1 LPQTPPAFIFAPTP
15 TEREGDMLKS
25 TERIRTSHV
34 GRLPAPK
41 GWEDMPARL
50 SGAAITDPAT
60 IAARVV
66 PSIAEIVKRQAE
78 IGIDC
83 VGDGEFWTAR
93 SHAHYTAHFTGI
105 EVRSL
110 QLGEPPTTRHST
122 RERDEFPDFYGDCDR
137 AGTMFLVPGER
148 PVPPITEKV
157 VARGPVK
164 SKGPEAIRRQLD
176 TFRAAIERSGA
187 KVEEAFVPVLAPG
200 WLDHFIF
207 NEYYKTEEE
216 FLFALADAIKE
227 EYRAVVAA
235 GFILQIDDPG
245 LPDWW
250 DMLKPEPSVAEYRKF
265 AQLRIDAVNHALAG
279 IPEDRV
285 RYHLCWGSWHG
296 PHTHDIPLEHIIDLI
311 LQVKAGAYSF
321 EAANVRHEHEWR
333 IWEQAKLPAG
343 KMLMPGVV
351 SHATNLVEHPQLV
364 ADRIL
369 RFTRIVG
376 KENVI
381 AGTDCGLGG
390 RVHADLVWAKLQTLV
405 EGARVASKSA

>member
-1 LPQTPPAFIFAPTP
+1 
-15 TEREGDMLKS
+15 MLKS

-34 GRLPAPK
+34 GRLPPPK
-41 GWEDMPARL
+41 GWDDMPARL
-50 SGAAITDPAT
+50 SGAEITDPAA
-60 IAARVV
+60 IAAQVV
-66 PSIAEIVKRQAE
+66 PAVAEIVKHQAE

-93 SHAHYTAHFTGI
+93 SYAHYAAHFTGI
-105 EVRSL
+105 EARSL

-122 RERDEFPDFYGDCDR
+122 RERDEFPDFYDACDR
-137 AGTMFLVPGER
+137 AGTLFLVPGEK
-148 PVPPITEKV
+148 PAPPITEKV

-164 SKGPEAIRRQLD
+164 SRGP
-176 TFRAAIERSGA
+176 AAIGRQIEAFKAAIARSGA
-187 KVEEAFVPVLAPG
+187 KVEEAFIPVLAPG

-216 FLFALADAIKE
+216 FLFALADAVAE
-227 EYRAVVAA
+227 EYRAVVDA

-250 DMLKPEPSVAEYRKF
+250 DMLKPEPSVPDYRRF
-265 AQLRIDAVNHALAG
+265 ARLRIDAVNHALAG

-296 PHTHDIPLEHIIDLI
+296 PHTHDLPLEHIVDLI
-311 LQVKAGAYSF
+311 LLVRAQTYSF

-333 IWEQAKLPAG
+333 IWEEAKLPDG

-351 SHATNLVEHPQLV
+351 SHATNLVEHPLLV
-364 ADRIL
+364 ADRIR
-369 RFTRIVG
+369 RFVKIAGR
-376 KENVI
+376 ENVI

-390 RVHADLVWAKLQTLV
+390 RLHPDLVWAKLKALV
-405 EGARVASKSA
+405 EGARLVSRDA